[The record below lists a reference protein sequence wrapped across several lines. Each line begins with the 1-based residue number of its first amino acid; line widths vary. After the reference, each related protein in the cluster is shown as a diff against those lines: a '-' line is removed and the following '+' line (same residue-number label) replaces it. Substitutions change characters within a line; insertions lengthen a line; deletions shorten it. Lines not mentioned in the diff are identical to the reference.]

1 MQEQS
6 TVGFS
11 KLAPTLVARGL
22 TKVIGDRTIV
32 ESVSFEVFPGEV
44 FGFLGPNGAGKTTTI
59 RMLVGL
65 IKPTEGSVEVCGFHV
80 RNDFERA
87 MRNVGCIVETPDLY
101 RFMTG
106 RENLEH
112 FARMLGIDLSA
123 VERVA
128 TTVGLVHRLDQRVG
142 TYSLGM
148 RQRLGIAQAL
158 LGSPRLLILD
168 EPANGLDPAGIREMR
183 TLIRRLASEHYLSIF
198 VSSHLLAEVELMCD
212 RVAIIHNGRILREG
226 TVRELISSQRTM
238 EFRVGDVARAAA
250 VFRDRGIDARADGDR
265 LFAPIEEHEAPAL
278 IAALAEQ
285 GIPVLHARERVQT
298 LEEMFIDVTGG
309 ETVG

>member
-1 MQEQS
+1 MSS
-6 TVGFS
+6 TPEPA
-11 KLAPTLVARGL
+11 LIATDL
-22 TKVIGDRTIV
+22 TKVIGKKTIV
-32 ESVSFEVFPGEV
+32 DGVSIQLMPGEV

-65 IKPTEGSVEVCGFHV
+65 IRPTRGSVTICGHSL
-80 RNDFERA
+80 RDDFEAA
-87 MRNVGCIVETPDLY
+87 MRCVGCIVETPDLY

-112 FARMLGIDLSA
+112 FARMLGAGSA
-123 VERVA
+123 DIERVA
-128 TTVGLVHRLDQRVG
+128 SLVMLAHRLDQRVG

-168 EPANGLDPAGIREMR
+168 EPANGLDPAGIRE
-183 TLIRRLASEHYLSIF
+183 IRELLRSLAAGGMSVL
-198 VSSHLLAEVELMCD
+198 VSSHLLAEIELMCD
-212 RVAIIHNGRILREG
+212 RVAIIHKGRLLRAG
-226 TVRELISSQRTM
+226 TVHDLISSRRAV
-238 EFRVGDVARAAA
+238 ELRVGDADRVASLLTGRG
-250 VFRDRGIDARADGDR
+250 VTFDRDSDR
-265 LFAPIEEHEAPAL
+265 LFLHIDELDAPRLVTE
-278 IAALAEQ
+278 LAGDGVDIYSVRPRTQ
-285 GIPVLHARERVQT
+285 S

>member
-1 MQEQS
+1 MANPS
-6 TVGFS
+6 
-11 KLAPTLVARGL
+11 PTLIARGL
-22 TKVIGDRTIV
+22 TKVIGKRTIV
-32 ESVSFEVFPGEV
+32 ESVSFQVLPGEV

-65 IKPTEGSVEVCGFHV
+65 IKPTEGSVEVCGFNV
-80 RNDFERA
+80 RTDFEKA

-112 FARMLGIDLSA
+112 FARMLGIERSA

-128 TTVGLVHRLDQRVG
+128 TTVGMAHRLDQRVG

-158 LGSPRLLILD
+158 LGTPRLLVLD

-183 TLIRRLASEHYLSIF
+183 TLIRSLAGDQGLSIF
-198 VSSHLLAEVELMCD
+198 VSSHLLAEIELMCD

-238 EFRVGDVARAAA
+238 EFRVGDPARAAA
-250 VFRDRGIDARADGDR
+250 VFRDLGVEARADGDR
-265 LFAPIEEHEAPAL
+265 LFAPIEEHQAPPL
-278 IAALAEQ
+278 IAALAER
-285 GIPVLHARERVQT
+285 GVSLFHVRERVQT

-309 ETVG
+309 QTVG